1 MKAFAAFV
9 RFPNGTEG
17 VLLSSIR
24 KSRTKAKA
32 AVWNATRDE
41 RLESVEVLRYVAVD
55 VSLSTSCG
63 ISAKM
68 LDKLDMEYRA

>member
-17 VLLSSIR
+17 ILLSSIR

-41 RLESVEVLRYVAVD
+41 RLEAVEVLRYVPID
-55 VSLSTSCG
+55 VSLSTACG
-63 ISAKM
+63 VSAKE
-68 LDKLDMEYRA
+68 LNMEGQP